1 MTGVRDRQRKADVG
15 LAQPDASAAPDA
27 GAIAGLPAAERSSL
41 HRWQRNYRSTL
52 LLVDMVV
59 ILASTLIAYQLR
71 FGGTSRS
78 ISGISYVAVSFSLVP
93 VWLAVLACARAYE
106 MRFLGVGEDEYKRV
120 VVASWWLMA
129 VIAVVAYSFRIQFA
143 RGYVAIALPVG
154 TVLLLVSRYVQ
165 RKWLHHHRKRGRFQH
180 RVLAV
185 GAAAAIEEFAAE
197 LTAEPYIGLR
207 LVGVCMPTPGGKSR
221 VADAPVV
228 GSLTGVPAA
237 IAQCGADTVAVTSGP
252 GMSPEV
258 LRRLS
263 WELEGTGVD
272 LVVAPALLDAVGPRV
287 IARPVTGLPFL
298 HIEEPE
304 LSGPRQLL
312 KASVE
317 WAFAALAFLLV
328 APVLLVLGL
337 LVRLDSRGPAFFRQ
351 TRVGR
356 RGQEFTVF
364 KLRTMYADAEARL
377 EALREHNDAADSLL
391 FKMRDDPRVT
401 RAGKFLRRWSLDEL
415 PQLWNVVRG
424 DMALVGPR
432 PPLPSEVSQ
441 YDEEVLRRL
450 LVRPGITGLWQV
462 SGRSDLSW
470 KQSVRL
476 DLYYVENWSLSL
488 DAMIVWKTVFA
499 VFRRHGAY

>member
-1 MTGVRDRQRKADVG
+1 MF
-15 LAQPDASAAPDA
+15 
-27 GAIAGLPAAERSSL
+27 
-41 HRWQRNYRSTL
+41 
-52 LLVDMVV
+52 VV
-59 ILASTLIAYQLR
+59 LASTLLAYQLR
-71 FGGTSRS
+71 FGSTAHPVRGV
-78 ISGISYVAVSFSLVP
+78 SYVVISFSLVP

-120 VVASWWLMA
+120 AVASWWLMA
-129 VIAVVAYSFRIQFA
+129 VISVIAYSFRIQFA
-143 RGYVAIALPVG
+143 RGYVAIALPMG
-154 TVLLLVSRYVQ
+154 TFLLLVSRYGQ
-165 RKWLHHHRKRGRFQH
+165 RKWLHHRRKRGRCQH

-185 GAAAAIEEFAAE
+185 GAVAAIEDFAAE
-197 LTAEPYIGLR
+197 LAAEPYIGLR
-207 LVGVCMPTPGGKSR
+207 LVGVCMPNPDGKTR

-228 GSLTGVPAA
+228 GSLTGVLNA
-237 IAQCGADTVAVTSGP
+237 IATCAADTVAVTTGP

-287 IARPVTGLPFL
+287 TARPVTGLPFL

-312 KASVE
+312 KAGIE
-317 WAFAALAFLLV
+317 WGFATVAFLFV
-328 APVLLVLGL
+328 APVVLVLGL
-337 LVRLDSRGPAFFRQ
+337 LVRLDSPGPAFFRQ

-356 RGQEFTVF
+356 RGNEFTVF
-364 KLRTMYADAEARL
+364 KLRTMYADAETRL
-377 EALREHNDAADSLL
+377 EALREHNDAVDSLL

-401 RAGKFLRRWSLDEL
+401 RVGRILRRWSLDEL

-432 PPLPSEVSQ
+432 PPLPSEVAN
-441 YDEEVLRRL
+441 YDEEVARRL

-476 DLYYVENWSLSL
+476 DLYYVENWSLAL

-499 VFRRHGAY
+499 IFRRHGAY